1 MSNTSLARPRQR
13 MASRTI
19 GDTKVIP
26 THTPD
31 STKASRNGEDAL
43 GRGMERMPLDDFCT
57 DRSSLCTSWDRVVT
71 VVAADILRRRKM
83 HVSKREGKPQGALKG
98 RNR

>member
-1 MSNTSLARPRQR
+1 MSTTSLARPRQR

-31 STKASRNGEDAL
+31 STKASRKLVG
-43 GRGMERMPLDDFCT
+43 ERMPLDEFCT
-57 DRSSLCTSWDRVVT
+57 DKSPLCTSWDRVVT
-71 VVAADILRRRKM
+71 VVAADILRRRRM
-83 HVSKREGKPQGALKG
+83 HVSNARDNPRKKTGSL
-98 RNR
+98 